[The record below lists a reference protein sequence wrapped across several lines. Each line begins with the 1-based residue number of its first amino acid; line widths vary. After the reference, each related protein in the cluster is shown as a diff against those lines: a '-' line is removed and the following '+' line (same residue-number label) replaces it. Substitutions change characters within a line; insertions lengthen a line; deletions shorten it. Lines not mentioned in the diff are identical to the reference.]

1 MRLTRF
7 GIIMSM
13 SRTRVW
19 VLLSVLSMGLAHGA
33 QVADESGWPRFRG
46 PAGDGVTQA
55 KGLPTKWSATNSVLW
70 KADLPKAH
78 NPYASPIV
86 WKDRVFVATV
96 SDTADSQK
104 LLCFGAS
111 DGKLLWETAVA
122 VGVQKQVDMRGGFN
136 CSTPCTDG
144 KTIYVAFGSCVLA
157 AVNCADG
164 KEIWKAN
171 LDGLKFAFCQSA
183 SPILYKN
190 LVILSCEA
198 NGGSS
203 LMAFDRATG
212 EIKYRETRPAGRSH
226 STPIL
231 PTVDAQTPWLAVASP
246 DGLYGLNPDTGKA
259 IWFVQQASR
268 GAKPYDDIASPIFV
282 NGMIYSDIGREGT
295 FSAVAVDAK
304 STNDI
309 ARNVKWKLNSLAC
322 YNTSSPV
329 FCNGYLYHVS
339 DGGLLHCVEM
349 ATGQSVYTKALAGV
363 SSLASPVATAD
374 GLVYFASG
382 GKSYVLKAGPTFE
395 VVATNDLGDPGHASP
410 AVAQGRLFIRGGT
423 KLWCVGR

>member
-1 MRLTRF
+1 MNTNTL
-7 GIIMSM
+7 G
-13 SRTRVW
+13 VW
-19 VLLSVLSMGLAHGA
+19 VLLWVLSAGLAHGA
-33 QVADESGWPRFRG
+33 RAADETGWPRFRG
-46 PAGDGVTQA
+46 PGGDGVTQA
-55 KGLPTKWSATNSVLW
+55 KGLPTKWSATNNVLW

-78 NPYASPIV
+78 NPSSSPIV
-86 WKDRVFVATV
+86 WKDRVFVATA
-96 SDTADSQK
+96 DTADSQK

-111 DGKLLWETAVA
+111 DGRPLWETAVA
-122 VGVQKQVDMRGGFN
+122 AGPQKQVDMRGGFN

-144 KTIYVAFGSCVLA
+144 KTVYGAFGSCVLA
-157 AVNCADG
+157 AVNGADG
-164 KEIWKAN
+164 KEVWKVN

-212 EIKYRETRPAGRSH
+212 EVKYKEPRPAGRSH

-231 PTVDAQTPWLAVASP
+231 PAVDPRTPWLVTASP

-259 IWFVQQASR
+259 IWFVQQTGRS
-268 GAKPYDDIASPIFV
+268 AKPYDDIASPIFV
-282 NGMIYSDIGREGT
+282 NGTIYSDIGREGT

-309 ARNVKWKLNSLAC
+309 ARSVKWKLSSPAC

-349 ATGQSVYTKALAGV
+349 ATGQSVYTKSLAGV

-382 GKSYVLKAGPTFE
+382 GKSYVLKAGPAFE
-395 VVATNDLGDPGHASP
+395 VVETNDLGDPGNASP
-410 AVAQGRLFIRGGT
+410 AVAQGRFFIRGGA